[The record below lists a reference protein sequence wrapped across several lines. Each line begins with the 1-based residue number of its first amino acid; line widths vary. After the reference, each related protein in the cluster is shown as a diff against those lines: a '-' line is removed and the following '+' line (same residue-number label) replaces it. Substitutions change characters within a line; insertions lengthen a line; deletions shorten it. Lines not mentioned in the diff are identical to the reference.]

1 MSGAL
6 LDGLTGLPVR
16 ELAARVSAGTLTA
29 EAVTRAYLA
38 RIDEREMAVGAW
50 TSVDADVA
58 LAQARAIDAT
68 PGDLP
73 LKGVPFGVKDVIE
86 TADLPTGYGS
96 ALYAGSRPVA
106 DAACVALARAAGAV
120 LLGKT
125 VSTEFASVSPGKTV
139 NPHHP
144 AHTPGGSSSGSAAAV
159 AAGMVPLAF
168 GTQTAGS
175 TIRPA
180 SYCGVV
186 GYKPSFGLINRTGVK
201 PLADSLDT
209 VGLFARTVADM
220 AWFAAVLAG
229 RPALA
234 GTLPPAAPRIGL
246 YDEAQWHAL
255 DPANSTALRR
265 AAAALQHA
273 GATLVPLTRHP
284 QHEALLD
291 AQQAL
296 MDWEVPR
303 ALAFERTQHFAR
315 LAPLTQGVLSRPQPS
330 PQQYDD
336 ARTLARAERARL
348 AERFAGVDAWLAPAA
363 PGPAPAGL
371 GSTGDPI
378 FNRLWTV
385 LHCPAVTVPAIVAGG
400 LPVGVQLIAAVDN
413 DATALALAA
422 FLEAALKEMG
432 DAG

>member
-1 MSGAL
+1 MSGTL
-6 LDGLTGLPVR
+6 LDGLTDVPVR
-16 ELAARVSAGTLTA
+16 ELAARVGAGTLTA
-29 EAVTRAYLA
+29 EAVTRAFLA
-38 RIDEREMAVGAW
+38 RIDEREPAVGAW
-50 TSVDADVA
+50 EAVDAEAA

-73 LKGVPFGVKDVIE
+73 LKGVPIGVKDVIE

-120 LLGKT
+120 VLGKT
-125 VSTEFASVSPGKTV
+125 VSTEFASASPGKTV
-139 NPHHP
+139 NPHNA

-209 VGLFARTVADM
+209 VGMFARSVADM
-220 AWFAAVLAG
+220 AWFASVLAG

-234 GTLPPAAPRIGL
+234 DARPPAAPRIGL
-246 YDEAQWHAL
+246 YDEAHWHEL
-255 DPANSTALRR
+255 DPATIAALRR
-265 AAAALQHA
+265 AVAAVQRG
-273 GATLVPLTRHP
+273 GATVVRLARHP
-284 QHEALLD
+284 QHDELLE

-315 LAPLTQGVLSRPQPS
+315 LAPLTQGVLSRPEPT
-330 PQQYDD
+330 PHAYD
-336 ARTLARAERARL
+336 AARALASASRARL
-348 AERFAGVDAWLAPAA
+348 GDVFAGVDAWLAPAA

-371 GSTGDPI
+371 GATGDPI

-385 LHCPAVTVPAIVAGG
+385 LHVPAIAVPTIVAGG
-400 LPVGVQLIAAVDN
+400 LPVGVQMIAMMDH

-422 FLEAALKEMG
+422 LLEAALTEMD